1 MSISISK
8 KVAAIGV
15 AAAALAGGGAAAWAQ
30 STGGPGGPAP
40 TTTTA
45 PAKSG
50 APAAAPGIGLARLRA
65 VARRADH
72 GDLEVKTKDGTWV
85 TITFDRGT
93 VSAAS
98 PTSVTIDRPD
108 GHQATLAIN
117 SSTKVHGIAS
127 VADLKTGKAAIVVS
141 RSGTATQILQKAA

>member
-8 KVAAIGV
+8 KVAALGV

-30 STGGPGGPAP
+30 STGGPAAPAS

-45 PAKSG
+45 PAKSTV
-50 APAAAPGIGLARLRA
+50 PAAAPGIRLARLRA
-65 VARRADH
+65 IARRADH
-72 GDLEVKTKDGTWV
+72 GDLEIKTKDGTWV
-85 TITFDRGT
+85 TVTFDRGT

-98 PTSVTIDRPD
+98 ATSVTIDRPD
-108 GHQATLAIN
+108 GQKATLAIN

-127 VADLKTGKAAIVVS
+127 VSDLKTGKAAIVVS
-141 RSGTATQILQKAA
+141 QSGTATQILQKAA

>member
-8 KVAAIGV
+8 KAAALGV

-30 STGGPGGPAP
+30 STGGPGAPAP
-40 TTTTA
+40 ATTTA
-45 PAKSG
+45 PAKSA
-50 APAAAPGIGLARLRA
+50 APAAPGIRLAQLRA
-65 VARRADH
+65 IARRADH
-72 GDLEVKTKDGTWV
+72 GDLELKTKDGTWV
-85 TITFDRGT
+85 TVTLDRGT

-98 PTSVTIDRPD
+98 ATSVTIDRPD
-108 GHQATLAIN
+108 GQKVTLSIN

-141 RSGTATQILQKAA
+141 QSGAATQILQKAG